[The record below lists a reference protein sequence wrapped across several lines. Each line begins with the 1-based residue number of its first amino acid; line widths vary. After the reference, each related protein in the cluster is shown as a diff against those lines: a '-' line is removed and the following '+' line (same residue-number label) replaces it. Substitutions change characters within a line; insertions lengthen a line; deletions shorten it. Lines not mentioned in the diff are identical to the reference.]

1 MILNQEPDSIK
12 YSFSKELKDL
22 VRSLLIKSKDKRPS
36 INDILKIPLVE
47 KYINRYK

>member
-22 VRSLLIKSKDKRPS
+22 VRSLLTKSFC
-36 INDILKIPLVE
+36 
-47 KYINRYK
+47 